1 METRRRHSS
10 YAFSTT
16 GSGYAAERSALYG
29 RGQAISWHSCLK
41 MGVSCLQQ
49 HVSISPTSARSRRAQ
64 RRANKAPD
72 RRSVTGEAA
81 ILSPFSSITHGAFH
95 RIPHVREK
103 TPGKSKPD
111 HPPSN
116 KTQLRRVR
124 QREAG
129 AGYSLVRRAG
139 YRLRQ
144 TLDRVRVFG
153 VSGSCCCL
161 VAEAATA
168 AVGSLSNWVEF
179 ERGPAPQERPRWS
192 FLFRGRGDGQPT
204 WAELASAPCSDWL
217 KTLYIK
223 RRCGRGSARSATQA
237 GREYYTY
244 NKAGLTWI
252 PACDWSEVVSV
263 RWADQPEKRW
273 RRDDSSR

>member
-16 GSGYAAERSALYG
+16 GSDYAAERSALYR
-29 RGQAISWHSCLK
+29 RGQAISWHSCFK

-49 HVSISPTSARSRRAQ
+49 HVSVSPTSTRTRRAQ
-64 RRANKAPD
+64 KCEQSPRPPLRDGGSGHFIPVFQHHS
-72 RRSVTGEAA
+72 RS
-81 ILSPFSSITHGAFH
+81 FYH

-103 TPGKSKPD
+103 TPGKSKPH

-124 QREAG
+124 QREDG
-129 AGYSLVRRAG
+129 AGYSLVRGPATG
-139 YRLRQ
+139 WSRLW
-144 TLDRVRVFG
+144 TGFG

-179 ERGPAPQERPRWS
+179 ERGPAPKERPRWS
-192 FLFRGRGDGQPT
+192 FLFRGRANLGGARLSALL
-204 WAELASAPCSDWL
+204 WLA
-217 KTLYIK
+217 
-223 RRCGRGSARSATQA
+223 
-237 GREYYTY
+237 
-244 NKAGLTWI
+244 
-252 PACDWSEVVSV
+252 
-263 RWADQPEKRW
+263 
-273 RRDDSSR
+273 